1 MAMTSINILIYSD
14 STALPRPNSVV
25 LDQTWPHVLRR
36 LLEGKLINTSVELIN
51 RSFGGIN
58 IKKTYLNILHDVQY
72 FGRPTKDLTGT
83 KSIIILAIG
92 IVDASPQPITYKLK
106 KISIIPKIGPR
117 IWGKLKIVLSKKR
130 PQIQKIWS
138 YNTTKKKVFLKY
150 LQKINYQLSKFNFD
164 LIVYAETPNTHT
176 NLEKRSPGISTS
188 IDNYNSIKLENI
200 EGQKNF
206 VYLGF
211 EQFNDNFFENETDG
225 HHFSRLGHA
234 KFAEK
239 LNATILDMLASD

>member
-1 MAMTSINILIYSD
+1 MTSINIFIYSD
-14 STALPRPNSVV
+14 STALPRQNSVA
-25 LDQTWPHVLRR
+25 LDQTWPQVLRR
-36 LLEGKLINTSVELIN
+36 LLEGKLINTSVELTN

-72 FGRPTKDLTGT
+72 FGRPTKDPTGT
-83 KSIIILAIG
+83 KNIIILAIG

-106 KISIIPKIGPR
+106 KISTIPKIGPR

-138 YNTTKKKVFLKY
+138 YNTTNKKVFLKY
-150 LQKINYQLSKFNFD
+150 LEKIKYQLSKFNFD
-164 LIVYAETPNTHT
+164 LIVYVETPNTHT
-176 NLEKRSPGISTS
+176 NLEKRSPGISAS
-188 IDNYNSIKLENI
+188 IEIYNSMKLENI
-200 EGQKNF
+200 KDQKKF
-206 VYLGF
+206 VFLSL
-211 EQFNDNFFENETDG
+211 EQFDDNFFENENDG

-239 LNATILDMLASD
+239 INSAILDMLASD